1 MRSSLKLLVPVSP
14 INFFI
19 IIEHSNTPYKF
30 NVRKTGS
37 ASPDKECRYLGMP
50 CLLPTSNT
58 HLASMSTVQLHHLT
72 AAWFKPMLKKTTIT
86 FTRLFTFTQ
95 VVRNLYSSSHRGL
108 YSSLLGEKPPYKKQ
122 AHFIKKI
129 NFWPLFINN
138 SVLAQRTKLNVYFSI
153 FIQLSSINW
162 YTWFRF

>member
-50 CLLPTSNT
+50 CSLPTSNT

-72 AAWFKPMLKKTTIT
+72 GLRYLHKPIMWDFPQKYIDDSAPASKSVNGKFNRQGISPNTKTFRMLQRPT
-86 FTRLFTFTQ
+86 
-95 VVRNLYSSSHRGL
+95 VN
-108 YSSLLGEKPPYKKQ
+108 
-122 AHFIKKI
+122 
-129 NFWPLFINN
+129 
-138 SVLAQRTKLNVYFSI
+138 AQILT
-153 FIQLSSINW
+153 
-162 YTWFRF
+162 